1 MSTSLNKLINNLKP
15 NPFNHVRQIFGD
27 DCELLLRKSIF
38 PYDWFDSFEKLIET
52 QLLPKETFY
61 SKLNNS
67 KISDEDDE
75 LAQKVWEIFG
85 CKTCWDYH
93 DLYMKLDALL
103 LTDAFENF
111 RSVCMKHYEKRDP
124 CWYYTALGLAWDA
137 CLKESKI

>member
-67 KISDEDDE
+67 KIQMKMTNS
-75 LAQKVWEIFG
+75 LKKFG
-85 CKTCWDYH
+85 R
-93 DLYMKLDALL
+93 YMG
-103 LTDAFENF
+103 
-111 RSVCMKHYEKRDP
+111 VKHVGTIMIY
-124 CWYYTALGLAWDA
+124 
-137 CLKESKI
+137 I